1 MAVVEVLGPGEWL
14 GSELRGDDSWRI
26 RLTEA
31 HRREVL
37 AAVHAA
43 GSEVTAAHRQD
54 VLAAGSEVTEAHR
67 REVHA
72 AGSEVSRESFRLPTL
87 GPVLRRVRDEL
98 THGRGVALIQGVPV
112 EGLSERQCET
122 AALGLASHVGGIVP
136 QPPEGAPLMHVRDTG
151 ADPSHARTKSYQHS
165 GRLGYHSDPTD
176 VVALLCV
183 RPAKSGGLSA
193 VVSSVAVHN
202 EVVRTRPDLAEVLYE
217 PWWHDRRTGDGPD
230 SFYTKPICAARPGG
244 GVSIAY
250 GPDYLRSAQRG
261 ATVPPFTRAQEKA
274 MALLDDLTNDPRF
287 TLTMDFRPG
296 DLQFLNNHVTLHS
309 RTAYEDHPEPSRRR
323 HLLRLW
329 LTTAPGGR
337 R

>member
-1 MAVVEVLGPGEWL
+1 MAVAEVLGPGEWL

-31 HRREVL
+31 HRQEVL

-43 GSEVTAAHRQD
+43 GSEVTEARRQE
-54 VLAAGSEVTEAHR
+54 VL
-67 REVHA
+67 A

-98 THGRGVALIQGVPV
+98 THGRGFALIQGVPV

-230 SFYTKPICAARPGG
+230 SFYTKPICAARPEG

-261 ATVPPFTRAQEKA
+261 ATVPPFTRAQEEA
-274 MALLDDLTNDPRF
+274 MSLLDDLTNDPRF

>member
-1 MAVVEVLGPGEWL
+1 MAVAEVLGPGEWL

-31 HRREVL
+31 HRQEVL
-37 AAVHAA
+37 AAVH
-43 GSEVTAAHRQD
+43 
-54 VLAAGSEVTEAHR
+54 AAGSEVTEAHR
-67 REVHA
+67 REVHAAGSEVTEARRQGVLA

-98 THGRGVALIQGVPV
+98 THGRGFALIQGVPV

-261 ATVPPFTRAQEKA
+261 ATVPPFTPAQEEA
-274 MALLDDLTNDPRF
+274 MSLLDDLTNDPRF

-329 LTTAPGGR
+329 LTTAPDER

>member
-1 MAVVEVLGPGEWL
+1 MAVAEVLGPGEWL

-31 HRREVL
+31 HRQEVL

-43 GSEVTAAHRQD
+43 GSELTEAHAAVQ
-54 VLAAGSEVTEAHR
+54 AAESEVGEAHR
-67 REVHA
+67 REVLA

-87 GPVLRRVRDEL
+87 APVLRRVRDEL
-98 THGRGVALIQGVPV
+98 MHGRGFALIEGVPV

-136 QPPEGAPLMHVRDTG
+136 QPPEGAPVMHVRDTG

-176 VVALLCV
+176 LVALLCV

-202 EVVRTRPDLAEVLYE
+202 EVVRTRPDLAEILYE
-217 PWWHDRRTGDGPD
+217 PWWHDRRSGDGPD

-261 ATVPPFTRAQEKA
+261 ATVPPFTPAQEEA

-329 LTTAPGGR
+329 LTTS
-337 R
+337 